1 MTGRTRANGEGSIYR
16 HRNGFAA
23 YAWVTT
29 PAGKH
34 TRKYVYGPDRETVH
48 TKWVKL
54 LRQAQ
59 EGAVAT
65 KVPTVGAFLTGWLD
79 EVVKPNLAPATYANY
94 EMFSRLYITPILG
107 ASGSIGSPFVTCR
120 SGSTPFPMH
129 VSAARKA
136 STSDEVRVP
145 GAAAPSG
152 VAAVEWSPRGPSPT
166 PAPRSGQLCR
176 SRCRR
181 S

>member
-1 MTGRTRANGEGSIYR
+1 MTGRSRANGEGSIYPR
-16 HRNGFAA
+16 RNGFAA

-29 PAGKH
+29 PAGKR

-48 TKWVKL
+48 AKWVKL

-65 KVPTVGAFLTGWLD
+65 RVPTLGSFLTGWLD

-94 EMFSRLYITPILG
+94 EMFSRLYITPSLA
-107 ASGSIGSPFVTCR
+107 ASGSIGSPSAMCR
-120 SGSTPFPMH
+120 SGSTPFR
-129 VSAARKA
+129 VRASAVRKA
-136 STSDEVRVP
+136 STSDGVRRL
-145 GAAAPSG
+145 GAAAPQG
-152 VAAVEWSPRGPSPT
+152 VAAVEWSHREPSPT
-166 PAPRSGQLCR
+166 PARHSGQRCR
-176 SRCRR
+176 SPYRR